1 MNKAIFNRYA
11 RFDYEILESF
21 EAGIVL
27 QGDEIKAI
35 RSGRANLKGSYA
47 KIFYTSGKPE
57 IFLVGAH
64 FHTLTLDPYRTR
76 KLLVHA
82 NEIKHL
88 VGKSAEKRL
97 TLVPLKL
104 YLKRGRAKVEIGVGR
119 GKKEFDKRETI
130 KKRDLD
136 RAAMQELAGR
146 GK

>member
-1 MNKAIFNRYA
+1 MDKSIFNKQA

-21 EAGIVL
+21 ESGISL
-27 QGDEIKAI
+27 QGDEVKAV
-35 RSGRANLKGSYA
+35 RSGRVNLKGSYA

-64 FHTLTLDPYRTR
+64 FHTLSLDPYRTR
-76 KLLVHA
+76 KLLAHA
-82 NEIKHL
+82 SEIKHL

-97 TLVPLKL
+97 TIIPLKM
-104 YLKRGRAKVEIGVGR
+104 YFKRGRVKVEVGIGR
-119 GKKEFDKRETI
+119 GKKEFDKRESI

-136 RAAMQELAGR
+136 RSARQELADR

>member
-1 MNKAIFNRYA
+1 MNKAILNKYA

-27 QGDEIKAI
+27 QGDEIKAV
-35 RSGRANLKGSYA
+35 RSGRVNLKGSYA

-64 FHTLTLDPYRTR
+64 FHSLTLDPYRTR

-88 VGKSAEKRL
+88 VGKSTEKRL
-97 TLVPLKL
+97 TLVPLKM
-104 YLKRGRAKVEIGVGR
+104 YFKGGKAKVEIGIGR

-136 RAAMQELAGR
+136 RAASQILVEKG
-146 GK
+146 G